1 MADLGTPKIN
11 VTFTELGITAIGRGS
26 KGVVALIVRDTA
38 PVDPFVLTQAS
49 NAPIVL
55 SMENQAYIER
65 AFLGYVNPP
74 KKVIVYVVDS
84 DDLDLSKGLAYMATQ
99 DFDYLAGPADCTAAE
114 AAAIASWIK
123 SQRLNNG
130 AKYKAVVPNQSA
142 DHYAI
147 VNFAAEGMKA
157 GTGTDTT
164 ARGVNMAGA
173 AASSGYTAAA
183 YCSRIAGLLAGT
195 PMKIS
200 ATYAPLPELTDVK
213 RLTREEQEAAVN
225 AGKLILVWD
234 GRKVKTSRAVNSL
247 VTTSE
252 GMLDSFKKIKIV
264 EIMDLIRTDI
274 TATAEDSYIGKY
286 AGTYDN
292 KLLLITAIRG
302 YFMGLARDN
311 LVQDGYTV
319 EIDVEAQEQ
328 YLQSKGTDTS
338 EMSQQE
344 IKEADTGS
352 HVFLLIRC
360 RILDA
365 IEDIDIA
372 IEI

>member
-1 MADLGTPKIN
+1 MANLGTPKIN

-26 KGVVALIVRDTA
+26 KGVVGLIVRDEAQAA
-38 PVDPFVLTQAS
+38 PFALTQAS
-49 NAPIVL
+49 NTPTAL
-55 SMENQAYIER
+55 SKENQEYIKR
-65 AFLGYVNPP
+65 TFLGYVNPP
-74 KKVIVYVVDS
+74 KKVIVYVTDS
-84 DDLDLSKGLAYMATQ
+84 EDTNLAEGLDYMATQ
-99 DFDYLAGPADCTAAE
+99 DFDYLAGPEDCTAAE

-157 GTGTDTT
+157 GTVT
-164 ARGVNMAGA
+164 
-173 AASSGYTAAA
+173 YTAAE
-183 YCSRIAGLLAGT
+183 YCSRMAGLLAGT

-200 ATYAPLPELTDVK
+200 ATYAPLPELTDVT
-213 RLTREEQEAAVN
+213 RLTREEQETAVN

-264 EIMDLIRTDI
+264 EVMDLIRTDI

-344 IKEADTGS
+344 IKETDTGS

-360 RILDA
+360 KILDA